1 MRADGANP
9 RWRLISA
16 TAEGPSHT
24 SLNQPNQDRQL
35 IQQIG
40 HNGTWVFAVADG
52 AGSRA
57 RSGDGATI
65 AVEAAAAAAEQVFG
79 HGVPTTAGDWLPAV
93 RKFAEICLKTFDA
106 RVDAFVRAQARGTQA
121 RRTGESPDG
130 SRPSYATTLLAVVS
144 APPFFGYLNVG
155 DCFLVVDRDPGGP
168 HLVLTAPE
176 REHAG
181 ETVFMTS
188 RRRDEHLTHGVVMD
202 ARIRGLA
209 LCTDGLCEGM
219 LTVRQAA
226 NGRLHSL
233 APPEFSVYFDH
244 FGAPGA
250 DAGELTRKIESREF
264 AETSGDDK
272 TIVLA
277 VRTS

>member
-1 MRADGANP
+1 MADMGPA
-9 RWRLISA
+9 RWRLIAA
-16 TAEGPSHT
+16 TAEGPAHT
-24 SLNQPNQDRQL
+24 RLDKPNQDRRL
-35 IQQIG
+35 IAPVG
-40 HNGTWVFAVADG
+40 PEGTWIFAVADG

-57 RSGDGATI
+57 RSGDGAQF
-65 AVEAAAAAAEQVFG
+65 AVETARTAAEQVFG
-79 HGVPTTAGDWLPAV
+79 RGVPRSAVDWPPAV
-93 RKFAEICLKTFDA
+93 GKFAETCLKMFDA
-106 RVDAFVRAQARGTQA
+106 KLDSWVRAEE
-121 RRTGESPDG
+121 RTTGGSPDG
-130 SRPSYATTLLAVVS
+130 IRSAFATTLLAVVS
-144 APPFFGYLNVG
+144 APPFFGYVSVG

-168 HLVLTAPE
+168 HLVVTAPE

-188 RRRDEHLTHGVVMD
+188 HRRGEHLVHGVLMD
-202 ARIRGLA
+202 ARVRGLA

-219 LTVRQAA
+219 LGVRQAA

-244 FGAPGA
+244 FGSPGA
-250 DAGELTRKIESREF
+250 DAGELTRKLESKEF